1 MNGTNGTCFIC
12 SWLSMT
18 RRDVVII
25 DILILLSSAS
35 TPLISFVSS
44 LSLSRSLFHVPPAA
58 RFYFF
63 LLSIRHPFFLSS
75 ESLLYSRLPV
85 DRTCSFV
92 HRLTPASFI
101 VVHGLPLLFSSCLLC
116 LPRHH
121 FFSFSPRLLLP
132 ICSSSP
138 VFSSFYVILRISA
151 SSRSLF
157 FYLAPSLFSIFL
169 SLLYPLFPHIFYIPL
184 FSSLSLDSHLLLLY
198 TRTGTLVKYGTLS

>member
-138 VFSSFYVILRISA
+138 VFSSFYVILRIYLPVVVPSFSILLLPLLHLPQSPLSSVSA
-151 SSRSLF
+151 YFLYSSV
-157 FYLAPSLFSIFL
+157 LFSL
-169 SLLYPLFPHIFYIPL
+169 S
-184 FSSLSLDSHLLLLY
+184 
-198 TRTGTLVKYGTLS
+198 